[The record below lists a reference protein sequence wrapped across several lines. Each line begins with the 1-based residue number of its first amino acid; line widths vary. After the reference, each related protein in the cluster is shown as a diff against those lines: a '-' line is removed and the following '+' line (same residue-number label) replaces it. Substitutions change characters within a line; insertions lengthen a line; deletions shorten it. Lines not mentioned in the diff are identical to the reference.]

1 VANPPARR
9 IAPAAPPQRRRQRGE
24 GRSATA
30 PGGDDDFDALY
41 GGAGNTGN
49 AAAYDPWEPFN
60 RKVHTFNNAVDRGV
74 ARPLATAYTHVV
86 PRFARTGVSNF
97 FSNLRAPVTITNQLL
112 QGRGAD
118 AWDSLGRFLMNSTLG
133 IGGLFDP
140 ASKAMVPRRNEDF
153 GQTLGAWG
161 WRRSRYVELPFFG
174 PRTVRDVFGLAGDIP
189 LSPIRRIEEDKIRI
203 GLQGLQLVDT
213 RAQLL
218 AIDDCATPPWTS
230 TRWCA
235 MRGCSAATTRSRTIC
250 AASATA
256 ATTMPI
262 RRSRSMRCRC
272 RSGPTESCQRRMKN
286 PASAGFSLAVGANP
300 WLGRPGSG
308 RQRGLDGLAQARVV
322 GGHVRGE
329 AGDDLAV
336 AADQEL
342 LEVPQHRRRRWIGIS
357 LLARRSRSGPSP
369 IDCGC
374 AAVSCWY
381 SGWVSSPATLILENI
396 GKLTS

>member
-1 VANPPARR
+1 MNVVRTFPLILLATALTACAGKPARSDVPVASTVVAASPAAGTPAATVDSGGADAASAASVANPPASS
-9 IAPAAPPQRRRQRGE
+9 APTPAA
-24 GRSATA
+24 SAQAAEASAPKTA
-30 PGGDDDFDALY
+30 ASNAAGGDDDFDALY
-41 GGAGNTGN
+41 GGTGNTGS

-60 RKVHTFNNAVDRGV
+60 RKVHKFNNAVDRGV

-189 LSPIRRIEEDKIRI
+189 LSPMRRIEEDKIRI

-218 AIDDCATPPWTS
+218 AIDDL
-230 TRWCA
+230 RD
-235 MRGCSAATTRSRTIC
+235 
-250 AASATA
+250 TA
-256 ATTMPI
+256 VDEYALVRDAWM
-262 RRSRSMRCRC
+262 
-272 RSGPTESCQRRMKN
+272 QRRNYQIENDLRSKRDR
-286 PASAGFSLAVGANP
+286 GHDDAN
-300 WLGRPGSG
+300 
-308 RQRGLDGLAQARVV
+308 
-322 GGHVRGE
+322 
-329 AGDDLAV
+329 
-336 AADQEL
+336 
-342 LEVPQHRRRRWIGIS
+342 
-357 LLARRSRSGPSP
+357 SP
-369 IDCGC
+369 IPVD
-374 AAVSCWY
+374 AMPMPQW
-381 SGWVSSPATLILENI
+381 TH
-396 GKLTS
+396 

>member
-1 VANPPARR
+1 MNVVRTFPLILLATALTACAGKPARSDAPVASTVVAASTVAE
-9 IAPAAPPQRRRQRGE
+9 APAATADTGGADAAPVAAEATPPAPSAPSPAASANGAE
-24 GRSATA
+24 PSAAKTATA
-30 PGGDDDFDALY
+30 TSAGGDDDFDALY
-41 GGAGNTGN
+41 GGTGTTSS

-86 PRFARTGVSNF
+86 PRFARTGISNF

-189 LSPIRRIEEDKIRI
+189 LSPIRRVEEDKIRI

-218 AIDDCATPPWTS
+218 AIDDL
-230 TRWCA
+230 RD
-235 MRGCSAATTRSRTIC
+235 
-250 AASATA
+250 TA
-256 ATTMPI
+256 VDEYALVRDAWM
-262 RRSRSMRCRC
+262 
-272 RSGPTESCQRRMKN
+272 QRRNYQIENDLRSKRDR
-286 PASAGFSLAVGANP
+286 GHDDAN
-300 WLGRPGSG
+300 
-308 RQRGLDGLAQARVV
+308 
-322 GGHVRGE
+322 
-329 AGDDLAV
+329 
-336 AADQEL
+336 
-342 LEVPQHRRRRWIGIS
+342 
-357 LLARRSRSGPSP
+357 SP
-369 IDCGC
+369 IPVD
-374 AAVSCWY
+374 AMPMPQW
-381 SGWVSSPATLILENI
+381 TH
-396 GKLTS
+396 

>member
-1 VANPPARR
+1 MNVVRTFPLILLATALTACAGKPARSD
-9 IAPAAPPQRRRQRGE
+9 APVASTVVAPGPAAE
-24 GRSATA
+24 ATA
-30 PGGDDDFDALY
+30 ATADTGVVGTAPVAPVASPATPAAAVPTTAPQGAEASPPKTAASTAASDDDFDALY
-41 GGAGNTGN
+41 GGTGNTGS

-60 RKVHTFNNAVDRGV
+60 RKVHKFNNAVDRGV

-189 LSPIRRIEEDKIRI
+189 LSPIRRIEEDKVRI

-218 AIDDCATPPWTS
+218 AIDDL
-230 TRWCA
+230 RD
-235 MRGCSAATTRSRTIC
+235 
-250 AASATA
+250 TA
-256 ATTMPI
+256 VDEYSLVRDAWM
-262 RRSRSMRCRC
+262 
-272 RSGPTESCQRRMKN
+272 QRRNYQIENDLRSKRDR
-286 PASAGFSLAVGANP
+286 GHDDAN
-300 WLGRPGSG
+300 
-308 RQRGLDGLAQARVV
+308 
-322 GGHVRGE
+322 
-329 AGDDLAV
+329 
-336 AADQEL
+336 
-342 LEVPQHRRRRWIGIS
+342 
-357 LLARRSRSGPSP
+357 SP
-369 IDCGC
+369 IPVD
-374 AAVSCWY
+374 AMPMPQW
-381 SGWVSSPATLILENI
+381 TH
-396 GKLTS
+396 

>member
-1 VANPPARR
+1 MNVVRTFPLIVLATALTACAGKPARSD
-9 IAPAAPPQRRRQRGE
+9 APAASTVVPASTIAEASAPTADTATVDAAPATAVVAAPAPATPPSAPA
-24 GRSATA
+24 RSADTDAARAEAATA

-41 GGAGNTGN
+41 GGAGNTGS

-60 RKVHTFNNAVDRGV
+60 RKVHTFNNAVDRGI

-203 GLQGLQLVDT
+203 GLQGMQLVDT

-218 AIDDCATPPWTS
+218 AIDDL
-230 TRWCA
+230 RD
-235 MRGCSAATTRSRTIC
+235 
-250 AASATA
+250 TA
-256 ATTMPI
+256 VDEYSLVRDAWM
-262 RRSRSMRCRC
+262 
-272 RSGPTESCQRRMKN
+272 QRRNYQIENDLRSKRDR
-286 PASAGFSLAVGANP
+286 GHDDAN
-300 WLGRPGSG
+300 
-308 RQRGLDGLAQARVV
+308 
-322 GGHVRGE
+322 
-329 AGDDLAV
+329 
-336 AADQEL
+336 
-342 LEVPQHRRRRWIGIS
+342 
-357 LLARRSRSGPSP
+357 SP
-369 IDCGC
+369 IPVD
-374 AAVSCWY
+374 AMPMPQW
-381 SGWVSSPATLILENI
+381 TH
-396 GKLTS
+396 

>member
-1 VANPPARR
+1 MRDSRPPSAPARS
-9 IAPAAPPQRRRQRGE
+9 ADTDAARAAA
-24 GRSATA
+24 ATA

-41 GGAGNTGN
+41 GGAGNTGS

-60 RKVHTFNNAVDRGV
+60 RKVHTFNNAVDRGI

-203 GLQGLQLVDT
+203 GLQGMQLVDT

-218 AIDDCATPPWTS
+218 AIDDL
-230 TRWCA
+230 RD
-235 MRGCSAATTRSRTIC
+235 
-250 AASATA
+250 TA
-256 ATTMPI
+256 VDEYSLVRDAWM
-262 RRSRSMRCRC
+262 
-272 RSGPTESCQRRMKN
+272 QRRNYQIENDLRSKRDR
-286 PASAGFSLAVGANP
+286 GHDDAN
-300 WLGRPGSG
+300 
-308 RQRGLDGLAQARVV
+308 
-322 GGHVRGE
+322 
-329 AGDDLAV
+329 
-336 AADQEL
+336 
-342 LEVPQHRRRRWIGIS
+342 
-357 LLARRSRSGPSP
+357 SP
-369 IDCGC
+369 IPVD
-374 AAVSCWY
+374 AMPMPQW
-381 SGWVSSPATLILENI
+381 TH
-396 GKLTS
+396 

>member
-1 VANPPARR
+1 MNVVRTFPLIVLATALTACAGKPARSD
-9 IAPAAPPQRRRQRGE
+9 APAASTVVPASTIAEASAPTADAATVDAAPAAAVVAAPAPATSPSAPA
-24 GRSATA
+24 RSADTDAARAAAATA

-41 GGAGNTGN
+41 GGAGNTGS

-60 RKVHTFNNAVDRGV
+60 RKVHTFNNAVDRGI

-218 AIDDCATPPWTS
+218 AIDNLRD
-230 TRWCA
+230 
-235 MRGCSAATTRSRTIC
+235 
-250 AASATA
+250 TA
-256 ATTMPI
+256 VDEYSLVRDAWM
-262 RRSRSMRCRC
+262 
-272 RSGPTESCQRRMKN
+272 QRRNYQIENDLRSKRDR
-286 PASAGFSLAVGANP
+286 GHDDAN
-300 WLGRPGSG
+300 
-308 RQRGLDGLAQARVV
+308 
-322 GGHVRGE
+322 
-329 AGDDLAV
+329 
-336 AADQEL
+336 
-342 LEVPQHRRRRWIGIS
+342 
-357 LLARRSRSGPSP
+357 SP
-369 IDCGC
+369 IPVD
-374 AAVSCWY
+374 AMPMPNWS
-381 SGWVSSPATLILENI
+381 N
-396 GKLTS
+396 

>member
-1 VANPPARR
+1 MNVVRTFPLIVLATALTACAGKPARSD
-9 IAPAAPPQRRRQRGE
+9 APAASTVVPASTIAETSAATADTATVDAAPATAVVAAPAPATPPSAPA
-24 GRSATA
+24 RSADTDAARAAAATA

-41 GGAGNTGN
+41 GGAGNTGS

-60 RKVHTFNNAVDRGV
+60 RKVHTFNNAVDRGI

-203 GLQGLQLVDT
+203 GLQGMQLVDT

-218 AIDDCATPPWTS
+218 AIDDL
-230 TRWCA
+230 RD
-235 MRGCSAATTRSRTIC
+235 
-250 AASATA
+250 TA
-256 ATTMPI
+256 VDEYSLVRDAWM
-262 RRSRSMRCRC
+262 
-272 RSGPTESCQRRMKN
+272 QRRNYQIENDLRSKRDR
-286 PASAGFSLAVGANP
+286 GHDDAN
-300 WLGRPGSG
+300 
-308 RQRGLDGLAQARVV
+308 
-322 GGHVRGE
+322 
-329 AGDDLAV
+329 
-336 AADQEL
+336 
-342 LEVPQHRRRRWIGIS
+342 
-357 LLARRSRSGPSP
+357 SP
-369 IDCGC
+369 IPVD
-374 AAVSCWY
+374 AMPMPQW
-381 SGWVSSPATLILENI
+381 TH
-396 GKLTS
+396 

>member
-1 VANPPARR
+1 MNVVRTLPLIVLATALTACAGKPARSDAPAASTLVPASTSTSPAAAATDAGTADAAPVAPVANPPA
-9 IAPAAPPQRRRQRGE
+9 AVASSPAAPTDSGD
-24 GRSATA
+24 SSAAKTATA
-30 PGGDDDFDALY
+30 ATPGGDDDFDALY
-41 GGAGNTGN
+41 GGAGNTTN

-60 RKVHTFNNAVDRGV
+60 RKVHKFNNAVDRGV

-153 GQTLGAWG
+153 GQTLGVWG

-189 LSPIRRIEEDKIRI
+189 LSPIRRIEEDKVRI

-218 AIDDCATPPWTS
+218 AIDNLRD
-230 TRWCA
+230 
-235 MRGCSAATTRSRTIC
+235 
-250 AASATA
+250 TA
-256 ATTMPI
+256 VDEYSLVRDAWM
-262 RRSRSMRCRC
+262 
-272 RSGPTESCQRRMKN
+272 QRRNYQIENDLRSKRDR
-286 PASAGFSLAVGANP
+286 GHDDAN
-300 WLGRPGSG
+300 
-308 RQRGLDGLAQARVV
+308 
-322 GGHVRGE
+322 
-329 AGDDLAV
+329 
-336 AADQEL
+336 
-342 LEVPQHRRRRWIGIS
+342 
-357 LLARRSRSGPSP
+357 SP
-369 IDCGC
+369 IPVD
-374 AAVSCWY
+374 AMPMPNWS
-381 SGWVSSPATLILENI
+381 N
-396 GKLTS
+396 

>member
-1 VANPPARR
+1 MNVVRTFPLIVLATALTACAGKPARSDASAASTVVPAST
-9 IAPAAPPQRRRQRGE
+9 IAEASAATADTATVDAAPATAVVAAPAPATPPSAPA
-24 GRSATA
+24 RSADTDAARAAAATA

-41 GGAGNTGN
+41 GGAGNTGS

-60 RKVHTFNNAVDRGV
+60 RKVHTFNNAVDRGI

-203 GLQGLQLVDT
+203 GLQGMQLVDT

-218 AIDDCATPPWTS
+218 AIDDL
-230 TRWCA
+230 RD
-235 MRGCSAATTRSRTIC
+235 
-250 AASATA
+250 TA
-256 ATTMPI
+256 VDEYSLVRDAWM
-262 RRSRSMRCRC
+262 
-272 RSGPTESCQRRMKN
+272 QRRNYQIENDLRSKRDR
-286 PASAGFSLAVGANP
+286 GHDDAN
-300 WLGRPGSG
+300 
-308 RQRGLDGLAQARVV
+308 
-322 GGHVRGE
+322 
-329 AGDDLAV
+329 
-336 AADQEL
+336 
-342 LEVPQHRRRRWIGIS
+342 
-357 LLARRSRSGPSP
+357 SP
-369 IDCGC
+369 IPVD
-374 AAVSCWY
+374 AMPMPQW
-381 SGWVSSPATLILENI
+381 TH
-396 GKLTS
+396 

>member
-1 VANPPARR
+1 MNVVRTFPLILLATALTACAGKPARSDAPVASTVVAASTVAE
-9 IAPAAPPQRRRQRGE
+9 APAATADTGGADATPAAAAATPPAPSAPSPAASAQGAE
-24 GRSATA
+24 TSAAKTATA
-30 PGGDDDFDALY
+30 TAAGGDDDFDALY
-41 GGAGNTGN
+41 GGTGTTSS

-86 PRFARTGVSNF
+86 PRFARTGISNF

-189 LSPIRRIEEDKIRI
+189 LSPIRRVEEDKIRI

-218 AIDDCATPPWTS
+218 AIDDL
-230 TRWCA
+230 RD
-235 MRGCSAATTRSRTIC
+235 
-250 AASATA
+250 TA
-256 ATTMPI
+256 VDEYALVRDAWM
-262 RRSRSMRCRC
+262 
-272 RSGPTESCQRRMKN
+272 QRRNYQIENDLRSKRDR
-286 PASAGFSLAVGANP
+286 GHDDAN
-300 WLGRPGSG
+300 
-308 RQRGLDGLAQARVV
+308 
-322 GGHVRGE
+322 
-329 AGDDLAV
+329 
-336 AADQEL
+336 
-342 LEVPQHRRRRWIGIS
+342 
-357 LLARRSRSGPSP
+357 SP
-369 IDCGC
+369 IPVD
-374 AAVSCWY
+374 AMPMPQW
-381 SGWVSSPATLILENI
+381 TH
-396 GKLTS
+396 